1 MGVARVT
8 FVGLDSL
15 RNTDPIMDLLT
26 LYHLRDH
33 LAEEK
38 FRLEL
43 STLMENDPAHQRRLE
58 QWTHRINV
66 LLAEVRGEVAA
77 GEVPG
82 ARSSV
87 TTQEF
92 ETYVHDVLKA
102 YNALDVIHAA
112 EAQRTA

>member
-1 MGVARVT
+1 MGVAWVT
-8 FVGLDSL
+8 FVGVD
-15 RNTDPIMDLLT
+15 RPRDMDPIMDLLT

-43 STLMENDPAHQRRLE
+43 SALMENDPAHKCRLE

-77 GEVPG
+77 REVPG
-82 ARSSV
+82 TRSSV
-87 TTQEF
+87 TAQEF
-92 ETYVHDVLKA
+92 ETHVHDVLKA
-102 YNALDVIHAA
+102 YDALDAIHAGEVRRIA
-112 EAQRTA
+112 

>member
-1 MGVARVT
+1 MGVAWVT
-8 FVGLDSL
+8 FVGVD
-15 RNTDPIMDLLT
+15 RPRDMDPIMDLLT

-77 GEVPG
+77 REVPG

-102 YNALDVIHAA
+102 CNALDVIHAA

>member
-43 STLMENDPAHQRRLE
+43 STLMENDPAHQHQLE

-77 GEVPG
+77 REVPG

-102 YNALDVIHAA
+102 CNALDVIHAA